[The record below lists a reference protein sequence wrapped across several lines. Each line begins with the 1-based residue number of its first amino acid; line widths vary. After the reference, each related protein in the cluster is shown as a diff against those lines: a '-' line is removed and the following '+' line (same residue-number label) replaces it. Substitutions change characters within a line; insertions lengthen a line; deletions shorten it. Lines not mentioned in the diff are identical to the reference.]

1 MSDSFTNREMAI
13 YALYL
18 LGGATSKY
26 HTEDI
31 AFKCFELW
39 PTVFSWTKYPQ
50 YPDKEVVRSGL
61 TDARKEKYGT
71 LVDGRAGQTR
81 GQSNITG
88 RKPTSDGWVL
98 TDAGV
103 KWINENTG
111 RLESVGT
118 VTKDHRQK
126 SLQLLGKV
134 KRHKVFTMYVDN
146 PERFFPSIGDL
157 ADLLK
162 CRVDADDM
170 VWRDRLERI
179 RKHAVAAGQDEY
191 GRFIDK
197 CAEAYEKQR

>member
-61 TDARKEKYGT
+61 TDARKEKYGA

-88 RKPTSDGWVL
+88 RKPTSDGWTKPVP
-98 TDAGV
+98 
-103 KWINENTG
+103 
-111 RLESVGT
+111 RLAW
-118 VTKDHRQK
+118 RP
-126 SLQLLGKV
+126 
-134 KRHKVFTMYVDN
+134 RH
-146 PERFFPSIGDL
+146 
-157 ADLLK
+157 LK
-162 CRVDADDM
+162 
-170 VWRDRLERI
+170 
-179 RKHAVAAGQDEY
+179 HS
-191 GRFIDK
+191 
-197 CAEAYEKQR
+197 